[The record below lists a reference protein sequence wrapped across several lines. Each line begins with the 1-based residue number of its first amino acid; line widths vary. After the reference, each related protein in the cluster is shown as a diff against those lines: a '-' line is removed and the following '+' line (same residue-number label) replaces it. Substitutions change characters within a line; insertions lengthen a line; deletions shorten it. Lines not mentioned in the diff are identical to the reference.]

1 MMPTGLQ
8 STTRRA
14 FGTPRGGKRPGG
26 PGRIR
31 RLGSGSGRLALAT
44 AADTLLG
51 NMRTGGEARGWEA
64 SAATGT
70 GSSWLRPLDA
80 WRNVVIASFLM
91 LATLP
96 GRTQGLGLVTEPLIR
111 ELGLDRVAYATWS
124 LWATLLGSVA
134 CLPAGWL
141 LDRFGVRRASVA
153 WLGWLA
159 CVVAGMAT
167 MKAAGVGLFLALVLS
182 RAIGQG
188 ALSVASIAS
197 VGKSFPGSHGW
208 PMGVFSILMSIL
220 FAVAFVVVGDAVQ
233 GQGWRLAWRG
243 VAWGLAGIA
252 AVAWL
257 GFRDSHGEP
266 EATDAGSDGMT
277 LREALGTRSFWVFA
291 GSTALFAVATSGVGL
306 FNEALLVERG
316 FVARD
321 LPTFLGVSTVV
332 SLVGQGLCGW
342 LMRRWQPGLLMGAA
356 WLGYGGSLAGLA
368 MAREAWQLWAVATWM
383 GASAGGVTVLFFSV
397 GGQVFG
403 RRHLGRIQGAAQW
416 LTVLGSAAGPL
427 VFATT
432 AGRWG
437 SHAPVLWTMAGLS
450 LGIAVIAATATETRP
465 RRGQGS

>member
-1 MMPTGLQ
+1 M
-8 STTRRA
+8 
-14 FGTPRGGKRPGG
+14 
-26 PGRIR
+26 
-31 RLGSGSGRLALAT
+31 ALAT
-44 AADTLLG
+44 TAATLLS
-51 NMRTGGEARGWEA
+51 NMLAGGEARGL
-64 SAATGT
+64 AAGVAAGT
-70 GSSWLRPLDA
+70 GASWLRPLEA
-80 WRNVVIASFLM
+80 WRNVVIAAFLM

-111 ELGLDRVAYATWS
+111 ELGFDRVAYATWS

-134 CLPAGWL
+134 CLPAGWV
-141 LDRFGVRRASVA
+141 LDRFGVRRAAVA
-153 WLGWLA
+153 WLALLA
-159 CVVAGMAT
+159 CVVAAMAAIPSAGM
-167 MKAAGVGLFLALVLS
+167 GLFLALVLS

-220 FAVAFVVVGDAVQ
+220 FAVAFVVVGDTVH
-233 GQGWRLAWRG
+233 GHGWRVAWKG

-252 AVAWL
+252 AVAWV
-257 GFRDSHGEP
+257 GFRDSRGEG
-266 EATDAGSDGMT
+266 EAMDAGAGAGAGGMT
-277 LREALGTRSFWVFA
+277 LREALGTTSFWVFA

-316 FVARD
+316 FAARD

-332 SLVGQGLCGW
+332 SLGGQGACGW
-342 LMRRWQPGLLMGAA
+342 WMRRGRPGVLMGAA
-356 WLGYGGSLAGLA
+356 WLGYGASLAGLA
-368 MAREAWQLWAVATWM
+368 MVREPWQLWTVAMLM

-397 GGQVFG
+397 WGQVFG

-427 VFATT
+427 VFAGT

-437 SHAPVLWTMAGLS
+437 SHAPVLWMMAGLS
-450 LGIAVIAATATETRP
+450 LAIATVAAIATGS
-465 RRGQGS
+465 RRHQAAVSSPKGG